1 MNILGVGWENKMI
14 EIEIFIPFV
23 VVALANAGVAF
34 MCSYIAK
41 YTKTH
46 KLDPLWDVGHTFLP
60 NLEMYQGVADV
71 FVTNVVL
78 KHITI
83 ALQLRFYLWT
93 DMAKLLRVL
102 HVQLRAFLIVINF
115 PQQFIG
121 IATEDDSK

>member
-1 MNILGVGWENKMI
+1 MKHLI
-14 EIEIFIPFV
+14 IFGS
-23 VVALANAGVAF
+23 ANSHAG
-34 MCSYIAK
+34 I
-41 YTKTH
+41 
-46 KLDPLWDVGHTFLP
+46 VGHFLLGRQGTGAARVTVP
-60 NLEMYQGVADV
+60 FLDDDGLGVADV

-102 HVQLRAFLIVINF
+102 HVQLRAFLIVIYF
-115 PQQFIG
+115 SQQFIG